1 MKWFFASPV
10 PAICLLGCAPDQ
22 DAARYVEAIE
32 IPLDV
37 ATERHELAELL
48 SDEARRHSGLHVD
61 DVSTRYARY
70 HEDIELL
77 RPDQRPTVSIS
88 VWRGE
93 DDDELVATVDDLSHR
108 GRVWATFLRGKN
120 PEQEAPFRE
129 AAIELIR
136 ERWPN
141 SKSLPILPS
150 GGLPNEDHFV
160 ATDEGYKLRR
170 SEAHNYDL
178 PPDSDLFAAN

>member
-1 MKWFFASPV
+1 MRCKIALVVSALFAAACS
-10 PAICLLGCAPDQ
+10 PDQ

-37 ATERHELAELL
+37 ATEREELADLL
-48 SDEARRHSGLHVD
+48 SAEARRHPRLHVD
-61 DVSTRYARY
+61 DVSVRYARY
-70 HEDIELL
+70 HQDIDLL
-77 RPDQRPTVSIS
+77 EPHQRPTVSIS

-93 DDDELVATVDDLSHR
+93 GDDELVATVGDVFHR
-108 GRVWATFLRGKN
+108 GRVWATFLRGED
-120 PEQEAPFRE
+120 PEQETPFRE

-150 GGLPNEDHFV
+150 GGLPNEEHFV
-160 ATDEGYKLRR
+160 LTDEGYKLRR